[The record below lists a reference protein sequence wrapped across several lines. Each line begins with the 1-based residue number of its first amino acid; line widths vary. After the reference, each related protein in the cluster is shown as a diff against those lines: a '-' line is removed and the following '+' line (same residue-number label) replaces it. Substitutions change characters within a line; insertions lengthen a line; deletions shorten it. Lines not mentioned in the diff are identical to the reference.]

1 MPFALLPASIYIAMH
16 EFSICEGLLDTV
28 LAEMRKVNPPAR
40 RLLKT
45 RIVVGA
51 MRQVVPEY
59 LAFAYESLTKGT
71 PAEGS
76 ALDIVPAPVAAKCRN
91 CGWQGESANPS
102 FQCVKCQSYDLDIE
116 GGTELYLESLEVEQD
131 D

>member
-1 MPFALLPASIYIAMH
+1 MH
-16 EFSICEGLLDTV
+16 EFSIGEGLIDAV
-28 LAEMRKVNPPAR
+28 LSEMEQVSPPVR

-45 RIVVGA
+45 RVVVGA

-59 LAFAYESLTKGT
+59 LAFAYESLAKGT

-76 ALDIVPAPVAAKCRN
+76 ALDIIPAPVSVKCRQ
-91 CGWQGESANPS
+91 CEWQGESANPS
-102 FQCVKCQSYDLDIE
+102 FQCGKCESYDLNIE

-131 D
+131 E